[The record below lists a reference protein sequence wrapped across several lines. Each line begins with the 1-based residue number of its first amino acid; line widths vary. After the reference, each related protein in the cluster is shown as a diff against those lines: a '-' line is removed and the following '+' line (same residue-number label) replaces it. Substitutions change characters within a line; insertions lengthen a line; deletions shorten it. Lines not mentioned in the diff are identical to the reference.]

1 MKAVKEEAS
10 EKPVAEHTAPTLV
23 VPEDAQT
30 PTAAESRMPWRKK
43 LWIQRKRQRLLLQKL
58 TAANPLQTKIPTISA
73 AKNLTKTRFLNK
85 EEVGSTQTSNLFF
98 AYIKSFEP
106 CSGKNSDSRLF
117 LVTALRL

>member
-1 MKAVKEEAS
+1 
-10 EKPVAEHTAPTLV
+10 
-23 VPEDAQT
+23 
-30 PTAAESRMPWRKK
+30 MPWRKK
-43 LWIQRKRQRLLLQKL
+43 LRIPRKRQRLLLQKL

-73 AKNLTKTRFLNK
+73 AKNLTNTKFLNE